1 MALYLMRRIRRAL
14 CSASARRQLVF
25 CVLVVILAGINFSSE
40 QRSDLLQ
47 TKNHYQSSMA
57 VSSNVAEVAVE
68 RVGSKEGGELEAVVP
83 PISNES
89 EQAEHGELSNKKVQN
104 ISYVDYSKGRPFSRN
119 CLRDT
124 KPHPV
129 PHRESPITVL
139 GPDSDRESPISI
151 NPKPGSG
158 LGSIKTIRDH
168 LRIKLQHLDESSALE
183 KMRLLTFEK
192 KCVRNLTP
200 RKFHWIWVGSEL
212 PKKYVSNIE
221 QMAVMN
227 PGWEVF
233 LWLEYESKVLFDRL
247 EKNRVQYNFKNVTRY
262 IQEGL
267 FINGDI
273 ITREA
278 NMAGKS
284 DYLRLEVVYLEGGI
298 YHDTDVSRSP
308 ARNPRHQPPPRQQQ
322 PPHPVKNAT
331 NDEESLATTSLQEA
345 PGPEEK

>member
-1 MALYLMRRIRRAL
+1 
-14 CSASARRQLVF
+14 
-25 CVLVVILAGINFSSE
+25 
-40 QRSDLLQ
+40 
-47 TKNHYQSSMA
+47 MA

-308 ARNPRHQPPPRQQQ
+308 ARIDLELVFESNNIVPYRPILFNPSIILVLSIDGP
-322 PPHPVKNAT
+322 
-331 NDEESLATTSLQEA
+331 SLHMILISGEISVMVCSGLRKVQNSSNL
-345 PGPEEK
+345 PFN

>member
-1 MALYLMRRIRRAL
+1 
-14 CSASARRQLVF
+14 
-25 CVLVVILAGINFSSE
+25 
-40 QRSDLLQ
+40 
-47 TKNHYQSSMA
+47 
-57 VSSNVAEVAVE
+57 
-68 RVGSKEGGELEAVVP
+68 
-83 PISNES
+83 
-89 EQAEHGELSNKKVQN
+89 
-104 ISYVDYSKGRPFSRN
+104 
-119 CLRDT
+119 
-124 KPHPV
+124 
-129 PHRESPITVL
+129 
-139 GPDSDRESPISI
+139 
-151 NPKPGSG
+151 
-158 LGSIKTIRDH
+158 
-168 LRIKLQHLDESSALE
+168 
-183 KMRLLTFEK
+183 MRLLTFEK

-200 RKFHWIWVGSEL
+200 RKFHGIWVGSEL

-227 PGWEVF
+227 PGWWEVF

-308 ARNPRHQPPPRQQQ
+308 ARIALELVFESNNIVPYRPILFNPLIILVLSIDGP
-322 PPHPVKNAT
+322 
-331 NDEESLATTSLQEA
+331 SLHMILMSGEISVMVCLGLRKVQNSSNL
-345 PGPEEK
+345 PFN